1 MKYFFRIFCGLIL
14 LVGIFFLPWPVY
26 LAMAALFAMIFA
38 WYWEAIFFIFFADS
52 FSSLQN
58 SFVYGRFGIMFFV
71 SVIFV
76 FALEYARGRLRIY
89 EV

>member
-1 MKYFFRIFCGLIL
+1 MFRFLCGLIL
-14 LVGIFFLPWPVY
+14 LAGIFFSPWPVY
-26 LAMAALFAMIFA
+26 LALTVLFAMIFT
-38 WYWEAIFFIFFADS
+38 WYWEAIFFILFVDS

-58 SFVYGRFGIMFFV
+58 SFIYGRFGIMFFI

-76 FALEYARGRLRIY
+76 FALEHVKGRLRIY